1 MAYHRR
7 NRSKT
12 YQVKDKFFLK
22 AKDEGYRARSAYK
35 LKEILEKNPIIKSG
49 YHVLDLGAAPGS
61 FLQVASRIVG
71 TEGIVIGVDLKPIK
85 PLANVK
91 TFVADIFDH
100 NCLEKIL
107 GEEKF
112 DAVISDLASNTTGIK
127 FIDKDNSVEL
137 NLAALK
143 TAKRHLKKG
152 GGAIFKIFQSH
163 YLNNFLFAAKRLFD
177 EVALFKP
184 KAVRET
190 SSEIYVVCTGF
201 KW

>member
-7 NRSKT
+7 NRYKT

-35 LKEILEKNPIIKSG
+35 LKEILEKNPIIKTG
-49 YHVLDLGAAPGS
+49 DHVLDLGAAPGS
-61 FLQVASRIVG
+61 FLQVASQIVG
-71 TEGIVIGVDLKPIK
+71 PAGSVIGIDLKPIK
-85 PLANVK
+85 PLKNVK
-91 TFVADIFDH
+91 TFVGDIFDY
-100 NCLEKIL
+100 NYLEKVL
-107 GEEKF
+107 NGEKF
-112 DAVISDLASNTTGIK
+112 DAVISDLAPNTTGIK

-152 GGAIFKIFQSH
+152 GGAIFKIFQSNQI
-163 YLNNFLFAAKRLFD
+163 NNFLSAAKTLFA

-184 KAVRET
+184 KAVRAT

>member
-7 NRSKT
+7 NHYKVT
-12 YQVKDKFFLK
+12 DKFFLK
-22 AKDEGYRARSAYK
+22 AKEEGYRARSAYK

-49 YHVLDLGAAPGS
+49 DHVLDLGAAPGS
-61 FLQVASRIVG
+61 FLQVASQVVG
-71 TEGIVIGVDLKPIK
+71 HTGVVMGIDLKQIK

-91 TFVADIFDH
+91 TFVGDVSDY

-107 GEEKF
+107 GGEKF
-112 DAVISDLASNTTGIK
+112 DAVISDLAPNTTGIK

-152 GGAIFKIFQSH
+152 GSAIFKIFQSH
-163 YLNNFLFAAKRLFD
+163 LINNFLSAANRLFMK
-177 EVALFKP
+177 VALFKP
-184 KAVRET
+184 KAVRKT